1 MKKHRFMTKVNTG
14 EKIHKPKKGKGSYD
28 RQDIEA
34 KNNLEWPLNSECVG
48 RTELDFLKEKK

>member
-1 MKKHRFMTKVNTG
+1 MTKVNTG

-34 KNNLEWPLNSECVG
+34 KNNLVTLINFAKYQVQIKKYG
-48 RTELDFLKEKK
+48 VKQKEV